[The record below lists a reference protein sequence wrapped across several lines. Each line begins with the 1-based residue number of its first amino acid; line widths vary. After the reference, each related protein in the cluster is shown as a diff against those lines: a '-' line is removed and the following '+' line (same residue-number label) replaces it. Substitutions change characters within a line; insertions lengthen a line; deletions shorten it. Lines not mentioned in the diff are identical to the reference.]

1 MGSVSVMIGLGG
13 AVALLLFGLALVKDG
28 VTLAFG
34 PKLRKGLHAG
44 TSGPFRAFLSGLVVT
59 VFLQSS
65 TATALMIASFVGRGL
80 VAGTAAQIVLLG
92 ANIGTAVTAWLVAAG
107 TAVIAPALLLI
118 GYVIRR
124 SRDSNITKGGGN
136 ALIGIGLMLLS
147 LYHLSAA
154 TEPLRS
160 HPALLA
166 FIGLLDNALPV
177 ALIFAAVLA
186 LISSSSLAVVVLI
199 LTLSHGDMLSIP
211 LVFALVL
218 GANIGGAVM
227 PVLATMHAPA
237 ATRRVMWG
245 NLGVRVLGALAV
257 MPFAEQIAAWLSL
270 LQLPPAM
277 LPVDIHLG
285 YNLVL
290 GLLVWP
296 LSGLLS
302 RLMERL
308 IPDDPTLEFGPE
320 FIAEKELAT
329 PALALASAM
338 REVLRIGDL
347 IETMLMRTISAFESN
362 TRSPLAGIQALEGQV
377 DRLQQ
382 EVKLYLSKLNRSE
395 LSEAEASGS
404 MNLMDYAINLEHI
417 GDIIEKGL
425 AEAVWKKVDN
435 GLTFSADGVAEL
447 RELFDIT
454 LQNLRIAQ
462 TVLVSHDLNLARQ
475 LMEIK
480 ERVRHVERR
489 SAENHLQRLQEG
501 RRESIRTSSLHL
513 DILRDLKRIN
523 AHLVT
528 VAHPILDDR
537 GLLRESRLR
546 ETGRDIGPAA
556 ADTSPAHPARPPAAS

>member
-1 MGSVSVMIGLGG
+1 MISLGG

-44 TSGPFRAFLSGLVVT
+44 TSGPFRALIAGLVAT

-65 TATALMIASFVGRGL
+65 TATALMIASFVERGL

-92 ANIGTAVTAWLVAAG
+92 ANIGTAITAWLVASG
-107 TAVIAPALLLI
+107 TAVIAPALLLT

-124 SRDSNITKGGGN
+124 SRDSNVTKGGGN

-147 LYHLSAA
+147 LHHLTTA
-154 TEPLRS
+154 TEPLRDS
-160 HPALLA
+160 PALLA
-166 FIGLLDNALPV
+166 FIRLLDNALPV
-177 ALIFAAVLA
+177 ALIFAAMLA

-199 LTLSHGDMLSIP
+199 LTLSQGGMLSIP

-227 PVLATMHAPA
+227 PVLATLRAPA
-237 ATRRVMWG
+237 VTRRVMWG
-245 NLGVRVLGALAV
+245 NLGVRILGALLV
-257 MPFAEQIAAWLSL
+257 MPFAEGIARWLPAL
-270 LQLPPAM
+270 NLPPAM

-285 YNLVL
+285 YNLAL

-302 RLMERL
+302 QLMERL
-308 IPDDPTLEFGPE
+308 IPDEVTPGFGPE
-320 FIAEKELAT
+320 FIAEKELKT
-329 PALALASAM
+329 PALALSSAT

-347 IETMLMRTISAFESN
+347 IEAMLMRTISAFETN
-362 TRSPLAGIQALEGQV
+362 TRTPLAGIAQLESQV

-382 EVKLYLSKLNRSE
+382 EVKLYLSRLNRSE
-395 LSEAEASGS
+395 LSEAEAAGS
-404 MNLMDYAINLEHI
+404 MNLMDYAINLEHV

-425 AEAVWKKVDN
+425 AEEVRKKVDA
-435 GLTFSADGVAEL
+435 GLTFSPDGGREL

-462 TVLVSHDLNLARQ
+462 TVVVSHDQNMARQ
-475 LMEIK
+475 LMETK
-480 ERVRHVERR
+480 ERVRHVERA
-489 SAENHLQRLQEG
+489 SAENHLLRLQEG
-501 RRESIRTSSLHL
+501 RRESLQTSSLHL

-528 VAHPILDDR
+528 VAHPILDDL
-537 GLLRESRLR
+537 GLLRQSRLR
-546 ETGRDIGPAA
+546 EDTLAIPAA
-556 ADTSPAHPARPPAAS
+556 GKTRPPVAG